1 MGKQPDIPVTVVG
14 AGPYGLATAAHLRA
28 RKVPLRVFGEPM
40 DSWVARMPVGMFLKS
55 TPRASSIA
63 APGPYGRL
71 QDFRAEE
78 GRPSGEDQH
87 PVPIDEFIRYGQW
100 FQQNQVPELERETV
114 QRISYRQSGFTIT
127 LGSGETFGSRRVVL
141 ATGLGPYPYLPPVLE
156 PLLADGRVSH
166 SAHHPDLRVF
176 AGRRV
181 AVVGAGQ
188 SALESAALL
197 HEAGAQPTLVARTRR
212 LLFGEP
218 PPTDSPTDR
227 PLPVRLVKPASPL
240 GPGWSLVAFAHA
252 PHAYRYLPQETRARL
267 LHSVLGPSGAWWL
280 RDRVDGRFAQ
290 LTGRS
295 LQRAVADGSGS
306 GSGDS
311 SVRLELRGAAGHEEV
326 LEVDHVLAA
335 TGYRVD
341 VDRLELLDPAL
352 RRALTCTR
360 GAPLL
365 SAEFESSVPGLYF
378 TGLSAAAT
386 FGPVLRFVCGT
397 GFAARRIS
405 AAVVASGRR

>member
-1 MGKQPDIPVTVVG
+1 MGTQPDIPVTVVG

-40 DSWVARMPVGMFLKS
+40 DSWSARMPNGMFLKS

-63 APGPYGRL
+63 DPGAHCRL

-87 PVPIDEFIRYGQW
+87 PVPVDEFIRYGHW
-100 FQQNQVPELERETV
+100 FQERCVPEVERERV
-114 QRISYRQSGFTIT
+114 ERISYRRSAFHIT
-127 LGSGETFGSRRVVL
+127 LANGETFGSRRVVL
-141 ATGLGPYPYLPPVLE
+141 ATGLGPYPYLPPSLE
-156 PLLADGRVSH
+156 PLLAEGRVSH
-166 SAHHPDLRVF
+166 PADHADLAVF

-181 AVVGAGQ
+181 AVIGAGQ

-197 HEAGAQPTLVARTRR
+197 HEAGAEPTLVARTRK
-212 LLFGEP
+212 LLFGDP

-252 PHAYRYLPQETRARL
+252 PQAFRYLPESTRAELVRT
-267 LHSVLGPSGAWWL
+267 VLGPSGAWWL
-280 RDRVDGRFAQ
+280 RDRVDGRFPQ
-290 LTGRS
+290 LTGRT
-295 LQRAVADGSGS
+295 LHRVLADGEGP
-306 GSGDS
+306 
-311 SVRLELRGAAGHEEV
+311 VRLDLRGGQGRPEV
-326 LEVDHVLAA
+326 LEADHVLSA

-341 VDRLELLDPAL
+341 VDRLRLLDPEL
-352 RRALTCTR
+352 RRALSRTGT
-360 GAPLL
+360 APVL

-378 TGLSAAAT
+378 AGLSAAAT

-405 AAVVASGRR
+405 SAVVASGGR